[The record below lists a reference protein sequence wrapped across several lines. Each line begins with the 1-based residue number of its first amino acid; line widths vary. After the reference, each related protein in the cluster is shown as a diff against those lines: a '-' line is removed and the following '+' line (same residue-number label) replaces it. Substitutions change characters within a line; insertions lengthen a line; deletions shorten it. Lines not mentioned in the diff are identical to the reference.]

1 MENSFIGT
9 SDYKVLAKTVP
20 ERRFRKMKRRYDFFF
35 RRFIL
40 RKRRSGFCGLAKDG
54 VGLVIMR
61 EKLVGGVVFCGSGLL
76 LLKGIDYLC
85 RRIKS

>member
-20 ERRFRKMKRRYDFFF
+20 EC
-35 RRFIL
+35 RFIL
-40 RKRRSGFCGLAKDG
+40 RKRRSGFCGRVKDG

-61 EKLVGGVVFCGSGLL
+61 EKRVGGVVFVAEGFCF
-76 LLKGIDYLC
+76 
-85 RRIKS
+85 